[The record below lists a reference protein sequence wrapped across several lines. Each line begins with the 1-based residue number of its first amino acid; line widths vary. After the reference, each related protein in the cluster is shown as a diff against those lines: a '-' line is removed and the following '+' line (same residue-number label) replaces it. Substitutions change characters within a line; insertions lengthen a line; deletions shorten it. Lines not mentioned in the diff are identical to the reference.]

1 MKSNASLIGIRQQDT
16 EKALVVTYFLS
27 MVFATNEICFL
38 GFSKTSLNNRNA
50 VDVQQQSVAS
60 SVQFS
65 HSVVSHSL

>member
-38 GFSKTSLNNRNA
+38 GFSKTSLCRHTLPEFHTLRRRTSI
-50 VDVQQQSVAS
+50 QGKT
-60 SVQFS
+60 
-65 HSVVSHSL
+65 HC